1 MTQYGG
7 KPMATL
13 TDRQLELAEED
24 VANCLLHAYAAPK
37 LGPVQKDA
45 DGNVQKDASGNP
57 VTDHSRYTKYFQSL
71 SDQANAIQEEKA
83 RRG

>member
-7 KPMATL
+7 KPIATL

-37 LGPVQKDA
+37 IGPVQKDA
-45 DGNVQKDASGNP
+45 DGKP